1 MMLRPTLVK
10 WLERKSVRPIVERV
24 ARSTLRGPSV
34 SHSAT
39 QVAAGSAS
47 SSLYRTGDIDDI
59 DGAESLDMMD
69 GIPNESFGLPAYAAP
84 RRNAHAPEPRA
95 RTANSYH
102 WSSGADSAGAGSGT
116 VDHRDRPRRDE
127 RSASPT
133 RRVITVARRHHSS
146 PAEASSASHHAHA
159 PVTHASLSSSP
170 REALVTDHT
179 KGAPHL
185 DKPGHTAAPVNPSDA
200 NDSAGGTIAETGE
213 SAGSAATKAKSS
225 DAYRFLL
232 HHIDAEIA
240 ALQRRHASV
249 TTRRQS
255 VQTRQ
260 TQRIKE
266 LFEVMENP
274 WTLLPTEV
282 QPALP
287 ATGVDVYIKEQ
298 QIARQQQNHA
308 HTIPEGQDK
317 MYVLALHKNYKSMPA
332 GRKRFYEEAAHYNA
346 AVREELKYLLTRGCS
361 RFEAFLDTIK
371 ECTMEMAREGQV
383 PELPTTHAQNRFHAA
398 RGGVSNYR
406 HVNTPKALPAGGD
419 AGTTRSRRSHQH
431 AQFQQVVAA
440 QETSPRAEAQA
451 EEGDTTAE
459 WEDEGDTV
467 EGAAKEAGRGA
478 RQGSVGRKRGH
489 KASQRIKSAAK
500 KKAPAQAAAAA
511 AGAHSSTRMPK
522 RRQGSQTSATRQP
535 NANPMRRAR
544 GSSGAGTGANAKS
557 DRKKTV
563 RRAARSTG
571 VSRSIPL
578 PNLDH
583 LAVKK
588 IKRML
593 TSPSGAGGA
602 AKKAAKAKRASA
614 SRKPAAGGAKKKR

>member
-10 WLERKSVRPIVERV
+10 WLERKGVRPIVERV

-34 SHSAT
+34 SHSASH
-39 QVAAGSAS
+39 VAAGSAS
-47 SSLYRTGDIDDI
+47 SSLYHTGDIDDI

-69 GIPNESFGLPAYAAP
+69 GIPNESFGFPPSAAL
-84 RRNAHAPEPRA
+84 RRNAHPPEPRA
-95 RTANSYH
+95 RAANSYS

-127 RSASPT
+127 RSATPT
-133 RRVITVARRHHSS
+133 RRVITVARRNHSS
-146 PAEASSASHHAHA
+146 PAEAAPASRHAHV
-159 PVTHASLSSSP
+159 PVTHAPLSSSP
-170 REALVTDHT
+170 REAQVMDHA
-179 KGAPHL
+179 KSAPHR
-185 DKPGHTAAPVNPSDA
+185 DKPVHTATPVNSSDVDDDA
-200 NDSAGGTIAETGE
+200 SGTIAETGE

-274 WTLLPTEV
+274 WTLLPTEM

-298 QIARQQQNHA
+298 QIARQQQNHV
-308 HTIPEGQDK
+308 HPIPEGQDK

-398 RGGVSNYR
+398 RAGVSNYR
-406 HVNTPKALPAGGD
+406 HANTPRTLPAGGD
-419 AGTTRSRRSHQH
+419 AGTTRSRKSHQH
-431 AQFQQVVAA
+431 AQPQQVIAA
-440 QETSPRAEAQA
+440 QETSARAEAEA
-451 EEGDTTAE
+451 EEGDTTAD
-459 WEDEGDTV
+459 WEDEGDTA
-467 EGAAKEAGRGA
+467 EDTAKEAARGA
-478 RQGSVGRKRGH
+478 RHGSVGRKRGRR
-489 KASQRIKSAAK
+489 ASQRIQSAAK
-500 KKAPAQAAAAA
+500 KTHAEVAAAA
-511 AGAHSSTRMPK
+511 AGVHSSAREPK
-522 RRQGSQTSATRQP
+522 RRQRSQTSATRQP
-535 NANPMRRAR
+535 DARPMRRGG
-544 GSSGAGTGANAKS
+544 GSSKAGADAHAKS
-557 DRKKTV
+557 DRQKTV
-563 RRAARSTG
+563 RRAGRSTG

-593 TSPSGAGGA
+593 TSPSGSGGA
-602 AKKAAKAKRASA
+602 AKKAAKAKRASP